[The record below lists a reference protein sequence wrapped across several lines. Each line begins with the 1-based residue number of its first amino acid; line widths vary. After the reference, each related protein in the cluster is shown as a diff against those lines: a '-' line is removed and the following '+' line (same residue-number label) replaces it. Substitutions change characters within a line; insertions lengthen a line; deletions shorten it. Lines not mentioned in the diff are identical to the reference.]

1 MKKKDELILLLNSK
15 EESERLYAVE
25 DILDFGL
32 IELSLELLTR
42 LKVETSPA
50 VKNSIVSV
58 LQKMEHTPAYPV
70 IFKLFPDRDAFMRNS
85 AVSIFSAYG
94 ENVVTF
100 LSSYLDHADKE
111 VRKLIL
117 DSLVEI
123 ASRRSETKNSVLEI
137 FRACLY

>member
-94 ENVVTF
+94 ENVV
-100 LSSYLDHADKE
+100 
-111 VRKLIL
+111 IL
-117 DSLVEI
+117 CAVSFFT
-123 ASRRSETKNSVLEI
+123 ACCTSCVL
-137 FRACLY
+137 R

>member
-70 IFKLFPDRDAFMRNS
+70 IFKLFPDRDAFMRNGIS
-85 AVSIFSAYG
+85 YVEFDARRCSIWNG
-94 ENVVTF
+94 
-100 LSSYLDHADKE
+100 
-111 VRKLIL
+111 RKVARTI
-117 DSLVEI
+117 
-123 ASRRSETKNSVLEI
+123 
-137 FRACLY
+137 